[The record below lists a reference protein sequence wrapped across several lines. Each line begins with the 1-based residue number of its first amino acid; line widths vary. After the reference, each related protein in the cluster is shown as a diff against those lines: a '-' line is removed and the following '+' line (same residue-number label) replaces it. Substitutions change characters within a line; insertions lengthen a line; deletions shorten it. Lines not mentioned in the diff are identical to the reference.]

1 MKNENLNKICLG
13 GLCMLKRSCSLLL
26 VILMLFS
33 LLPTSIMA
41 ASTPS
46 IYKDEITVRVGNT
59 TRVDFSYGSSAS
71 SAEVFI
77 SNTGIDAYI
86 TGGALYITGIAEG
99 LSYVTLNFN
108 DGSMDS
114 VKVNVVSQY
123 GNIDNDN
130 NITLKKGNSKNIY
143 IDLDLYD
150 ATSATVTYESAY
162 VTVNKTRFTT
172 SGSLKITGKDYG
184 NSVLKIKYN
193 TGDTEIYSVEIVKNA
208 SEESYEQNVYLDI
221 DESFNHYVDLDSYDA
236 DSATVSYKSSYV
248 SVNRTNFYYSS
259 YLTLTAKRE
268 GNTQVTI
275 TYDTGDVEYLNVYC
289 NSETPSNSKSS
300 VSVDSIEVEKG
311 DSLYFYVYLGDYADK
326 ATLTLDNSC
335 ASLSTSTLYNS
346 AQVKITGRTIGEAE
360 LKVSFD
366 DGTRFYIPVEVTGE
380 NYLAGTAEIDNDV
393 LVIGESANIEIF
405 MGTNNSSA
413 TITIDSPKKF
423 TLDVANYSE
432 YRQSYTIY
440 SNKKTTVNVKVTAK
454 DLVDES
460 YITVKFPEGKT
471 YKFMLN
477 VIDLELT
484 EGVDKYGANFVLNKD
499 ISTNKSV
506 LNTGYIAGYTD
517 GTFGPLN
524 NITRQEFG
532 VILSRILNYNGQVDS
547 ADYLYDVTATW
558 SKDAIAELVAM
569 GVVSRDEAFRPTDYI
584 TRYEVAE
591 MLYNVVDLSD
601 YATTC
606 LLSDINS
613 STLIGRK
620 IAQCYNAGL
629 IAGYSDGTFGGANN
643 ITRAE
648 AVTLINR
655 IFYKDINT
663 NKVNIFPDVS
673 ESYWAY
679 AHILKATKQ

>member
-33 LLPTSIMA
+33 LFPTSIMA

-59 TRVDFSYGSSAS
+59 TRVDFSYGSSAN
-71 SAEVFI
+71 SAEFFI

-86 TGGALYITGIAEG
+86 TGGALYITGISEG

-123 GNIDNDN
+123 GNVDKDNK
-130 NITLKKGNSKNIY
+130 ITLKKGNSKNIY
-143 IDLDLYD
+143 IDFDLYD

-172 SGSLKITGKDYG
+172 SGSLKITGEDYG

-193 TGDTEIYSVEIVKNA
+193 TGDTEIYSVEIVKNT

-248 SVNRTNFYYSS
+248 SVNRTNFYYSR

-275 TYDTGDVEYLNVYC
+275 TYNTGDVEYLNVYC
-289 NSETPSNSKSS
+289 NSKTPSNSKSS

-311 DSLYFYVYLGDYADK
+311 DSLYFYVYLGAYADK
-326 ATLTLDNSC
+326 ATLTLNNSC

-346 AQVKITGRTIGEAE
+346 AQVKITGRSIGEAE

-413 TITIDSPKKF
+413 TITVDSPKKF
-423 TLDVANYSE
+423 TLDVNNYSE

-484 EGVDKYGANFVLNKD
+484 EGVDKYGVNFVLNKD

-506 LNTGYIAGYTD
+506 LNTGYITGYTD

-558 SKDAIAELVAM
+558 SKDSIAELVAM

-601 YATTC
+601 YATSC
-606 LLSDINS
+606 VLSDINDS
-613 STLIGRK
+613 SVIGRK
-620 IAQCYNAGL
+620 VAQCYNAGL
-629 IAGYSDGTFGGANN
+629 IAGYSDGTFGGTKN

-655 IFYKDINT
+655 IFYKDMTT
-663 NKVNIFPDVS
+663 NKVNRFTDVS
-673 ESYWAY
+673 ENYWAY
-679 AHILKATKQ
+679 SYIVKASK

>member
-1 MKNENLNKICLG
+1 
-13 GLCMLKRSCSLLL
+13 MLKRSCSLLL
-26 VILMLFS
+26 VILMLFI
-33 LLPTSIMA
+33 LFPTSIMA

-123 GNIDNDN
+123 GNVDNDN
-130 NITLKKGNSKNIY
+130 NITFKKGNSKNIY

-413 TITIDSPKKF
+413 TITVDSPKKF

-471 YKFMLN
+471 YRFMLN

>member
-1 MKNENLNKICLG
+1 
-13 GLCMLKRSCSLLL
+13 MLKRSCSLLL

>member
-1 MKNENLNKICLG
+1 M
-13 GLCMLKRSCSLLL
+13 
-26 VILMLFS
+26 
-33 LLPTSIMA
+33 
-41 ASTPS
+41 
-46 IYKDEITVRVGNT
+46 
-59 TRVDFSYGSSAS
+59 
-71 SAEVFI
+71 
-77 SNTGIDAYI
+77 
-86 TGGALYITGIAEG
+86 
-99 LSYVTLNFN
+99 
-108 DGSMDS
+108 
-114 VKVNVVSQY
+114 
-123 GNIDNDN
+123 
-130 NITLKKGNSKNIY
+130 
-143 IDLDLYD
+143 
-150 ATSATVTYESAY
+150 
-162 VTVNKTRFTT
+162 
-172 SGSLKITGKDYG
+172 
-184 NSVLKIKYN
+184 
-193 TGDTEIYSVEIVKNA
+193 
-208 SEESYEQNVYLDI
+208 
-221 DESFNHYVDLDSYDA
+221 
-236 DSATVSYKSSYV
+236 
-248 SVNRTNFYYSS
+248 
-259 YLTLTAKRE
+259 
-268 GNTQVTI
+268 
-275 TYDTGDVEYLNVYC
+275 
-289 NSETPSNSKSS
+289 
-300 VSVDSIEVEKG
+300 
-311 DSLYFYVYLGDYADK
+311 
-326 ATLTLDNSC
+326 
-335 ASLSTSTLYNS
+335 YNS

-423 TLDVANYSE
+423 ALDVANYSE

>member
-1 MKNENLNKICLG
+1 
-13 GLCMLKRSCSLLL
+13 
-26 VILMLFS
+26 
-33 LLPTSIMA
+33 
-41 ASTPS
+41 
-46 IYKDEITVRVGNT
+46 
-59 TRVDFSYGSSAS
+59 
-71 SAEVFI
+71 
-77 SNTGIDAYI
+77 
-86 TGGALYITGIAEG
+86 
-99 LSYVTLNFN
+99 
-108 DGSMDS
+108 
-114 VKVNVVSQY
+114 
-123 GNIDNDN
+123 
-130 NITLKKGNSKNIY
+130 
-143 IDLDLYD
+143 
-150 ATSATVTYESAY
+150 
-162 VTVNKTRFTT
+162 
-172 SGSLKITGKDYG
+172 
-184 NSVLKIKYN
+184 
-193 TGDTEIYSVEIVKNA
+193 
-208 SEESYEQNVYLDI
+208 
-221 DESFNHYVDLDSYDA
+221 
-236 DSATVSYKSSYV
+236 
-248 SVNRTNFYYSS
+248 
-259 YLTLTAKRE
+259 
-268 GNTQVTI
+268 
-275 TYDTGDVEYLNVYC
+275 
-289 NSETPSNSKSS
+289 
-300 VSVDSIEVEKG
+300 
-311 DSLYFYVYLGDYADK
+311 
-326 ATLTLDNSC
+326 
-335 ASLSTSTLYNS
+335 
-346 AQVKITGRTIGEAE
+346 
-360 LKVSFD
+360 
-366 DGTRFYIPVEVTGE
+366 
-380 NYLAGTAEIDNDV
+380 
-393 LVIGESANIEIF
+393 

-423 TLDVANYSE
+423 TLDVDNYSE

-679 AHILKATKQ
+679 AYILKATKR

>member
-1 MKNENLNKICLG
+1 MKNVNLNKICLG

-26 VILMLFS
+26 VILMLFI
-33 LLPTSIMA
+33 LFPTSIMA

-123 GNIDNDN
+123 GNVDNDN
-130 NITLKKGNSKNIY
+130 NITFKKGNSKNIY

-413 TITIDSPKKF
+413 TITVDSPKKF

>member
-1 MKNENLNKICLG
+1 
-13 GLCMLKRSCSLLL
+13 MLKRSCSLFLVLVMLL
-26 VILMLFS
+26 CLF
-33 LLPTSIMA
+33 PTSVMA
-41 ASTPS
+41 ANTPY

-59 TRVDFSYGSSAS
+59 TRVDFSYGTSAS

-86 TGGALYITGIAEG
+86 TGGALYVTGVAEG

-114 VKVNVVSQY
+114 LKVNVVNQY
-123 GNIDNDN
+123 GNVDNDN
-130 NITLKKGNSKNIY
+130 NIVLKKGNSKNIY

-150 ATSATVTYESAY
+150 ASSATVTYESAY
-162 VTVNKTRFTT
+162 VTVNKNRFTT

-184 NSVLKIKYN
+184 TSVLKIKYN
-193 TGDTEIYSVEIVKNA
+193 TGDTEIYTIEVVNNY
-208 SEESYEQNVYLDI
+208 SEESYEQNVYLDV
-221 DESFNHYVDLDSYDA
+221 DESFNHYIDLDSYDA
-236 DSATVSYKSSYV
+236 DKATISYKSSYI
-248 SVNRTNFYYSS
+248 SVNKTNFYYSG
-259 YLTLTAKRE
+259 YLTLTAKRD
-268 GNTQVTI
+268 GNTVVTV

-289 NSETPSNSKSS
+289 NAETPSDTKSS

-311 DSLYFYVYLGDYADK
+311 ESLYFYVYLGDYADK
-326 ATLTLDNSC
+326 ATLTLSDSY
-335 ASLSTSTLYNS
+335 ATLSTSTLYNS
-346 AQVKITGRTIGEAE
+346 AQVKITGRMIGETE

-393 LVIGESANIEIF
+393 LLIGESANIELF
-405 MGTNNSSA
+405 MGTNNSSV
-413 TITIDSPKKF
+413 TITVEHPKKF
-423 TLDVANYSE
+423 ALDVNNYSD

-460 YITVKFPEGKT
+460 YIIVKFPEGKT
-471 YKFMLN
+471 YKFMLS
-477 VIDLELT
+477 VIDLELVD
-484 EGVDKYGANFVLNKD
+484 GVDKYGSNFVLNKD

-506 LNTGYIAGYTD
+506 LDTGYIQGYAD

-532 VILSRILNYNGQVDS
+532 VILSRILEYNGEVNS
-547 ADYLYDVTATW
+547 ADYLYDVTASW
-558 SKDAIAELVAM
+558 SKDSIAELVAM

-591 MLYNVVDLSD
+591 MLYNVIDLSD
-601 YATTC
+601 YATSC

-629 IAGYSDGTFGGANN
+629 IAGYGDGTFGGANN

-655 IFYKDINT
+655 IFYKDMRT
-663 NKVNIFPDVS
+663 NKVNRFPDVS
-673 ESYWAY
+673 ENYWAY
-679 AHILKATKQ
+679 SYILKATKQ